1 MNGLP
6 ETATRMTT
14 DEIKAAIE
22 QYKGMMR
29 SALILYASETGT
41 SEDAAHSLGR
51 MFERLYFDV
60 EVKAMDE
67 AQLVSHVLLLSSG
80 LFPYSLFTY
89 ASSVTRPLS
98 SVVSPFPFLTF
109 STL

>member
-1 MNGLP
+1 MNGPL
-6 ETATRMTT
+6 ETAARMASN
-14 DEIKAAIE
+14 ELKAAIK
-22 QYKGMMR
+22 QYSRLLR

-67 AQLVSHVLLLSSG
+67 AQLVSHVSLLSST
-80 LFPYSLFTY
+80 LFSYSLSRH
-89 ASSVTRPLS
+89 AS
-98 SVVSPFPFLTF
+98 SVVSSFSFLTF